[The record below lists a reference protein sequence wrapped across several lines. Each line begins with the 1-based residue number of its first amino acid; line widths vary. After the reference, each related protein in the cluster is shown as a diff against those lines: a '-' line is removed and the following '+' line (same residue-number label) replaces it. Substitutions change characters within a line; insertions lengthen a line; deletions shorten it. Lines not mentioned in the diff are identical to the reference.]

1 MKQGVVTIHNPYQ
14 KYKSMRVVMFLLSD
28 IILFGKPKSEE
39 FLEEC
44 NRRKNCFTLHTKV
57 PLHQTRLIDIF
68 AEDWANS
75 FELQHIQKSKS
86 KARCFLISAE
96 SAEDKKDWILKLKE
110 LIRKY
115 QLQRIESDRAID
127 VGRKEKN
134 RIRWS
139 RKEKKEKREKKLKKS
154 GGEKEKGGSP
164 KEIDDEY
171 IQSVMRVS
179 RFPFLSFSIPPFS
192 FSFSFSFPFLFHF
205 PLFVFFISFSF
216 SFLFLK
222 IFV

>member
-1 MKQGVVTIHNPYQ
+1 
-14 KYKSMRVVMFLLSD
+14 MRVVMFLLSD

-39 FLEEC
+39 FLEES

-75 FELQHIQKSKS
+75 FELQHVQQSKS
-86 KARCFLISAE
+86 KARCYLISAE

-115 QLQRIESDRAID
+115 QLERIESDRAIE

-134 RIRWS
+134 RTRWS
-139 RKEKKEKREKKLKKS
+139 RKEKKKEREKKLKKS

-171 IQSVMRVS
+171 IQSVMRVIIYYFLFFS
-179 RFPFLSFSIPPFS
+179 FFLFLSFS
-192 FSFSFSFPFLFHF
+192 FSFSFSFLFLF
-205 PLFVFFISFSF
+205 PWFIFSFSF
-216 SFLFLK
+216 SVPKNPHLGSI
-222 IFV
+222 IFDCGGRYS